1 MSANAAEDAT
11 AESSRPPSREATK
24 PDLSTIA
31 AIATVAEVITD
42 FIHEGLGHG
51 GMFVAT
57 GGQPLVL
64 STVHFE

>member
-24 PDLSTIA
+24 PDLLTIA

-51 GMFVAT
+51 AC
-57 GGQPLVL
+57 
-64 STVHFE
+64 S